1 MLHTIDLV
9 VEPVTDPRITLVLQA
24 LRGMY
29 LNGGVIFRSIRPNDA
44 SAYDSL
50 FANTNLNPSHL
61 IYRFLSHPTLN
72 RELPELG
79 LPTEIPFD
87 LPLTF
92 YSGYEYEGALTHA
105 LVSGGAYTSS
115 PFSDGDARTM
125 SKVCVEAMLGG
136 EMATTTVCR
145 IEGPWAPWFNSSQWD
160 RSFATFNHGQRRWTL
175 LCLTDTK
182 HTS

>member
-1 MLHTIDLV
+1 MVHTIDLV

-29 LNGGVIFRSIRPNDA
+29 LNGGVIFRSVRPSDA
-44 SAYDSL
+44 SAYDEV
-50 FANTNLNPSHL
+50 FASNPSDVSL
-61 IYRFLSHPTLN
+61 QIYRFLSHPTLN

-79 LPTEIPFD
+79 LPTEIPSA

-105 LVSGGAYTSS
+105 LVSGGAFTSS

-136 EMATTTVCR
+136 EITTTTVCR
-145 IEGPWAPWFNSSQWD
+145 IEGAWAPWFNANPWD

-175 LCLTDTK
+175 LCLTDTNQA
-182 HTS
+182 S